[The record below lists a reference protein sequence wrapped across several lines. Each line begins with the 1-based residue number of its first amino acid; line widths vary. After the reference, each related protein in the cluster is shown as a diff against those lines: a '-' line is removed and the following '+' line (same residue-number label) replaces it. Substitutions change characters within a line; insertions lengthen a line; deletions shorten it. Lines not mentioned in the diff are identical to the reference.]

1 MRYHDPVLLAE
12 VLELAGQP
20 ERVADATLG
29 DGGHTAAF
37 LERGAAVLG
46 IDRDPEAVTRA
57 VARLPGT
64 RLTTRVG
71 TYDDPVVVRAV
82 QDFKPDVALF
92 DLGVSSR
99 QLDDDSL
106 GFSFRAGSR
115 LDMRMSRSGV
125 TAAEILNTA
134 PESELERILATWAD
148 EPKARRMAREIARRR
163 LRAALATSD
172 DLVNAIRA
180 VLGPSSGP
188 GDFARIFQALRI
200 ATNQELERL
209 ERALEAWRDAM
220 VPGGLLLVISYHSGE
235 DRLVKH
241 TFQEWAKACVCPPD
255 WPVCRCRGRA
265 LGRLEPRRPVR
276 ASESEIDAN
285 ARARSALLRGFRS
298 AA

>member
-1 MRYHDPVLLAE
+1 V
-12 VLELAGQP
+12 
-20 ERVADATLG
+20 
-29 DGGHTAAF
+29 
-37 LERGAAVLG
+37 
-46 IDRDPEAVTRA
+46 IRA
-57 VARLPGT
+57 VARLPDT

-71 TYDDPVVVRAV
+71 TYDDPVVIRAV

-106 GFSFRAGSR
+106 GFSFRAGAR
-115 LDMRMSRSGV
+115 LDMRMSRSGE

-134 PESELERILATWAD
+134 PESELEKILATWAD
-148 EPKARRMAREIARRR
+148 EPKARRLAREIARRR
-163 LRAALATSD
+163 QRAVLATSD

-180 VLGPSSGP
+180 VLGPASGP

-209 ERALEAWRDAM
+209 ERALEGWRDAL

-241 TFQEWAKACVCPPD
+241 TFREWAKACVCPPE

-285 ARARSALLRGFRS
+285 ARARSALLRGFRTAS
-298 AA
+298 